1 MHVAKLAYLLGGISM
16 ALNLV
21 ASVLHGVCLVS
32 SGAPSIESITVTLS
46 AASCLVLVAL
56 ILLWRKNIGLRSIDR
71 RERWRTV
78 AYGLM
83 FAYLAISSGVTAGA
97 VVWSTSRLTARGNKT
112 GTPSRQLGL
121 YVSRSVVWTLSV
133 FSQGLFAGF
142 LLTSWI
148 DNPHYPSS
156 LSQELV
162 LQPDQSSLQHK
173 STVKEPALTIGSRR
187 QSIDRKTS
195 CDGSLS
201 PNQPATSI
209 ASSHRYSGRTLFQ
222 QDSKHNSLDL
232 HSPGLGMPSPD
243 SNVSRNRLE
252 TRQDER
258 DSCSITTEERQGTRR
273 IQRTPS
279 EIKRSL
285 DSLMLQPSSGTS
297 SPAASTTKLGA
308 SRAPVTPK
316 LNLPDESNIHP
327 LFRSDSPS
335 PPPTPMPGTNLH
347 ASPVAGQTI
356 SVKTLNRVRSANSLR
371 AQGPRSRSPLF
382 ERIDQQGET
391 AEEQRPNPS
400 LESQGRSEEVSA
412 IPGFFMAADVRKSI
426 TRYEKRYELNESPD
440 ES

>member
-1 MHVAKLAYLLGGISM
+1 MHVAELAYLLGGIST
-16 ALNLV
+16 ALSLV
-21 ASVLHGVCLVS
+21 ASVLHGVCLAS
-32 SGAPSIESITVTLS
+32 SGASSIESITVTLS

-56 ILLWRKNIGLRSIDR
+56 ILLWRKNIWFRSIDR
-71 RERWRTV
+71 WKKWRTV
-78 AYGLM
+78 AYGLI

-97 VVWSTSRLTARGNKT
+97 VVWSTSRLTARGNET
-112 GTPSRQLGL
+112 QTSSSQLGL
-121 YVSRSVVWTLSV
+121 YISRSVVWALSV
-133 FSQGLFAGF
+133 LSQGLFAGF
-142 LLTSWI
+142 LLI
-148 DNPHYPSS
+148 DDSHNQYPSS

-162 LQPDQSSLQHK
+162 LQPDQSSLKHK
-173 STVKEPALTIGSRR
+173 STAKGPALTIESRR

-195 CDGSLS
+195 CDSSLS

-232 HSPGLGMPSPD
+232 HSPGLGMRFPD
-243 SNVSRNRLE
+243 PNTSRNRLE

-258 DSCSITTEERQGTRR
+258 DSCSINAEERQGTRT

-297 SPAASTTKLGA
+297 SRASSTSKLEG
-308 SRAPVTPK
+308 SRAPVAPK

-356 SVKTLNRVRSANSLR
+356 SVKTLTRVRSANSLR
-371 AQGPRSRSPLF
+371 GHRPRSKSPLF

-391 AEEQRPNPS
+391 TEEQKPNPS
-400 LESQGRSEEVSA
+400 LENQGRLAEGSTV
-412 IPGFFMAADVRKSI
+412 PGFFLAADVRKSI
-426 TRYEKRYELNESPD
+426 ARYEKRYDLNESPD

>member
-1 MHVAKLAYLLGGISM
+1 MHVAGLAYLLGGISI

-21 ASVLHGVCLVS
+21 ASVLHGVCLAS
-32 SGAPSIESITVTLS
+32 SGASSIESITVTLS
-46 AASCLVLVAL
+46 AASCLALIAL
-56 ILLWRKNIGLRSIDR
+56 ILLWRKNIWFRSIDR
-71 RERWRTV
+71 WKKWRTV
-78 AYGLM
+78 AYGLL

-97 VVWSTSRLTARGNKT
+97 VVWSTSSLTARGNET
-112 GTPSRQLGL
+112 GTPLRQLGL
-121 YVSRSVVWTLSV
+121 HISRSVVWTLSV
-133 FSQGLFAGF
+133 LSQGLFAGF
-142 LLTSWI
+142 LLI
-148 DNPHYPSS
+148 DDSPNRYPSS

-162 LQPDQSSLQHK
+162 LQPDQSSLKHK
-173 STVKEPALTIGSRR
+173 STAKEPALTIESRR
-187 QSIDRKTS
+187 QSLDRKPS
-195 CDGSLS
+195 CDSSLS

-232 HSPGLGMPSPD
+232 HSPWLGMRSPD
-243 SNVSRNRLE
+243 SNTSRNRLE

-258 DSCSITTEERQGTRR
+258 DGCSITSEERKGART

-285 DSLMLQPSSGTS
+285 DSLMLQSSSGTS
-297 SPAASTTKLGA
+297 SRASSTTKLDA
-308 SRAPVTPK
+308 SRATVATK
-316 LNLPDESNIHP
+316 LNLPDESHIHP

-356 SVKTLNRVRSANSLR
+356 SVKTLTRVRSANSLR
-371 AQGPRSRSPLF
+371 GHEARSRPPLF

-391 AEEQRPNPS
+391 EEQKPNPS
-400 LESQGRSEEVSA
+400 LENQGRPAEGSA
-412 IPGFFMAADVRKSI
+412 VPGFFLAADVRKSI
-426 TRYEKRYELNESPD
+426 ARYEKRYELNESPD